1 MGHVAQANIT
11 LHLTYLKA
19 IFSYLRHQF
28 HLRLQSRR
36 YTGQLNSNQ
45 SHIYILL
52 CCRYPASLA
61 GICHLSRT
69 LCWTKTIKSN
79 IVIAIDSHL
88 GECTS
93 QNRLKV
99 KKRTFGVSL
108 GRYTTTFE
116 LCSHSDA
123 VIKIRRTCDLG
134 LLWCAFIKW
143 RGSLA
148 LETLQT
154 LNLPRVWKE
163 I

>member
-11 LHLTYLKA
+11 LHLTDLKA

-28 HLRLQSRR
+28 HLRFQPGR

-45 SHIYILL
+45 SHIDILL

-61 GICHLSRT
+61 GIWHLART

-79 IVIAIDSHL
+79 IVRAIDSHL
-88 GECTS
+88 GEFTS
-93 QNRLKV
+93 QNILKV

-108 GRYTTTFE
+108 GRYTTTLE
-116 LCSHSDA
+116 RYSHIGA

-134 LLWCAFIKW
+134 LL
-143 RGSLA
+143 
-148 LETLQT
+148 
-154 LNLPRVWKE
+154 
-163 I
+163 